1 MQNRMEL
8 SHNFENGFDLLNLN
22 KFFADIVKKIR
33 TFSKPILVE
42 VQTRRYNEHVG
53 PGEDFDAGYRSLED
67 INNWKSKDC
76 LITDKKLIKKFSS
89 KIETEID
96 DAVNFAETTLSP
108 TAEELLTDVK

>member
-8 SHNFENGFDLLNLN
+8 RVIILKMVLTLINLN

-76 LITDKKLIKKFSS
+76 LITDK
-89 KIETEID
+89 
-96 DAVNFAETTLSP
+96 N
-108 TAEELLTDVK
+108 